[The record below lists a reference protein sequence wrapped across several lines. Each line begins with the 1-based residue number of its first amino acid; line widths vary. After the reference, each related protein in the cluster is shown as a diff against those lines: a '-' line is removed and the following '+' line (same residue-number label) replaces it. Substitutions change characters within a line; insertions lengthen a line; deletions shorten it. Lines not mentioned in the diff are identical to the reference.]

1 MRHTANPITTAI
13 RSWALRSPARLA
25 LGLLIIVVALVAIR
39 GVITAVTGGT
49 VSSATETVAAD
60 EASSTTPAPSAVAE
74 VTESEVLGLSS
85 TSVTDTP
92 ARAAM
97 FYAHV
102 FLDTAATP
110 TQWTVRL
117 STVTDPG
124 NITDRI
130 AGARPTAPVTI
141 LGPTRTTRTAGE
153 AGTRV
158 EIDTSAGTLT
168 ATLTETDDR
177 WQLKSPL
184 PTIDLTALPAPSTTT
199 PRPATTLP
207 SPSRPAT
214 TLPSPSRPA
223 TTSAPVPPSTT
234 PAPAPAIPSPPSTQ
248 PAPTL
253 APAPVPGPIP
263 IPDLDTPLPGA
274 RP

>member
-60 EASSTTPAPSAVAE
+60 AASSTTPTPSAVAE

-199 PRPATTLP
+199 PRPTTTLP
-207 SPSRPAT
+207 SPSRP
-214 TLPSPSRPA
+214 S

-248 PAPTL
+248 PAPTF

>member
-1 MRHTANPITTAI
+1 MRHTANPITTGI
-13 RSWALRSPARLA
+13 RSWVLRSPARLA
-25 LGLLIIVVALVAIR
+25 LGLLIIVVALFVVR
-39 GVITAVTGGT
+39 GVITTVTGGT

-60 EASSTTPAPSAVAE
+60 AAASTTPTPTAVVE

-102 FLDTAATP
+102 FLDTTATP

-158 EIDTSAGTLT
+158 EIDTSSGTLT
-168 ATLTETDDR
+168 ATLTETGGR

-199 PRPATTLP
+199 PRPTTTLP
-207 SPSRPAT
+207 SPSRP
-214 TLPSPSRPA
+214 S
-223 TTSAPVPPSTT
+223 TTSVPVPPSTT
-234 PAPAPAIPSPPSTQ
+234 PAQAAALPSIPSTQ

-253 APAPVPGPIP
+253 APAPAPAPVPGPIP

-274 RP
+274 RQ

>member
-1 MRHTANPITTAI
+1 MRHTANPITTGI
-13 RSWALRSPARLA
+13 RSWVLRSPARLA
-25 LGLLIIVVALVAIR
+25 LGLLIIVVALFVVR
-39 GVITAVTGGT
+39 GVITTVTGGT

-60 EASSTTPAPSAVAE
+60 AAASTTPTPTAVVE

-158 EIDTSAGTLT
+158 EIDTSSGTLT
-168 ATLTETDDR
+168 ATLTETGGR

-184 PTIDLTALPAPSTTT
+184 PTIDLTALPVPSTTT
-199 PRPATTLP
+199 PRLTTTLP
-207 SPSRPAT
+207 SPSRP
-214 TLPSPSRPA
+214 S

-234 PAPAPAIPSPPSTQ
+234 PTQAATLPSIPSTQ

-253 APAPVPGPIP
+253 APAPAPAPVPGPIP

-274 RP
+274 RQ

>member
-60 EASSTTPAPSAVAE
+60 AASSTTPAPSAVAE

-117 STVTDPG
+117 STVTDPD

-141 LGPTRTTRTAGE
+141 LGPTRTTRAAGE

-158 EIDTSAGTLT
+158 EIDTSSGTLT
-168 ATLTETDDR
+168 ATLTETGDDR
-177 WQLKSPL
+177 WQLRSPL

-214 TLPSPSRPA
+214 TSTPIPS
-223 TTSAPVPPSTT
+223 STT

>member
-1 MRHTANPITTAI
+1 MRHTANPITTGI
-13 RSWALRSPARLA
+13 RSWVLRSPARLA
-25 LGLLIIVVALVAIR
+25 LGLLITVVALFVVR
-39 GVITAVTGGT
+39 GVITTVTGGT

-60 EASSTTPAPSAVAE
+60 ATASTTPAPPAVVE

-117 STVTDPG
+117 STVTDPD

-141 LGPTRTTRTAGE
+141 LGPTRTTRAAGE

-158 EIDTSAGTLT
+158 EIDTSSGTLA
-168 ATLTETDDR
+168 ATLTETGDDR
-177 WQLKSPL
+177 WQLRSPL
-184 PTIDLTALPAPSTTT
+184 PTIDLTALPTPSTTT
-199 PRPATTLP
+199 PRPTTTLP
-207 SPSRPAT
+207 SPSRP
-214 TLPSPSRPA
+214 S
-223 TTSAPVPPSTT
+223 TTSTSTPTPSSTT
-234 PAPAPAIPSPPSTQ
+234 PTPATALPSIPSTQ

-253 APAPVPGPIP
+253 APAPAPAPVPGPIP